1 MDEKIGGRKMEKIK
15 LLELIEE
22 LKNDIKEIEEKI
34 LMDEY
39 ADHELEDVKW
49 ALESALGEIKYAFQ

>member
-1 MDEKIGGRKMEKIK
+1 MEKIK
-15 LLELIEE
+15 LLELTKK
-22 LKNDIKEIEEKI
+22 LKEDIKEIEEKI

>member
-1 MDEKIGGRKMEKIK
+1 MEKIK
-15 LLELIEE
+15 LLELIKE
-22 LKNDIKEIEEKI
+22 LKEDIKEIEEKL

-39 ADHELEDVKW
+39 TDYELDDVKW